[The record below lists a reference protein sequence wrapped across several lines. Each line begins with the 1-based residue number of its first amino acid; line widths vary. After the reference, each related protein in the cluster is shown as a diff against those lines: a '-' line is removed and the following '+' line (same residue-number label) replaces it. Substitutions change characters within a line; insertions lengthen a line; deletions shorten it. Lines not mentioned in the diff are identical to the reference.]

1 MSNLWSGRFSKELDS
16 AVNDFN
22 SSLHF
27 DQRMYA
33 QDIQGSVAHAKML
46 AATGIIPAEDGE
58 KIVVEDI
65 SVNRKLV
72 EELRDRILK
81 YGLSLCH
88 LKEYIYDWLC
98 EVTDVLRSA

>member
-27 DQRMYA
+27 DRRMYS
-33 QDIQGSVAHAKML
+33 QDIAGSVAHAKML

-58 KIVVEDI
+58 KIVQGLLDMRTAPSPSTPAV
-65 SVNRKLV
+65 
-72 EELRDRILK
+72 RIF
-81 YGLSLCH
+81 
-88 LKEYIYDWLC
+88 
-98 EVTDVLRSA
+98 T